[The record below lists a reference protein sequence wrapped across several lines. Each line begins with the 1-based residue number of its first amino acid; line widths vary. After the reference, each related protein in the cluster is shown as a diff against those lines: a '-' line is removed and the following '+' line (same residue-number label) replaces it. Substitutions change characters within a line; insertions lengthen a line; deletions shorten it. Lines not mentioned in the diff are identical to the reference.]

1 VAAATR
7 HACSPGC
14 GLSAAA
20 WGYRSLPTNIL
31 TGTVPTELGTLT
43 ALTQLC
49 VHRPLPPRLHV
60 CTVTGLWAERGGVG
74 IQVSTHQQSYGDGAH
89 RAWHAD
95 CADPA
100 VRAPPSP
107 TAPARV
113 HRHRAVG

>member
-60 CTVTGLWAERGGVG
+60 CTVTGLWAERGGGVG
-74 IQVSTHQQSYGDGAH
+74 SGGYT
-89 RAWHAD
+89 
-95 CADPA
+95 PA
-100 VRAPPSP
+100 VSRGRYPQSWAPW
-107 TAPARV
+107 TR
-113 HRHRAVG
+113 